1 MVLSGPGVLSEDPPG
16 LVRESRKALTILP
29 NRSGGC
35 GSKASLR
42 LSCGGSLGLAVIQ
55 DRLAWRL
62 WGFHLGC
69 AHHPPSSDAAL
80 AVSGVSRTARPVPGG
95 TGAWPLG
102 MSQATPLPPSCR
114 MFLRA
119 GALPRVGSAP
129 GVVSSAR

>member
-16 LVRESRKALTILP
+16 LVRESREALTILP

-80 AVSGVSRTARPVPGG
+80 AHLWGLQDGQACAWGHWGLASGNEPGH
-95 TGAWPLG
+95 
-102 MSQATPLPPSCR
+102 TPASL
-114 MFLRA
+114 L
-119 GALPRVGSAP
+119 
-129 GVVSSAR
+129 